1 MSKAV
6 IFAAGKGK
14 RMGDLSDETP
24 KPLLRVLGKS
34 LLEHKLD
41 SLPEEI
47 SEVLIVVG
55 HLKEKIMNHL
65 GESYDGKKIT
75 YVVQDELL
83 GTAHCLFL
91 CKEHLLKE
99 EKFLVMMG
107 DDIYCKD
114 DMEECLQYDF
124 ALLIREVDSVFG
136 KGKVI
141 FDDSGRIEDI
151 LEKFPDRVPGFVCA
165 GMYSLT
171 PKIFDYEMVS
181 IDGGEFGL
189 PQTILSAKKDIEI
202 KAVQSRFWLQISAPE
217 DLVIAETFLKIR

>member
-1 MSKAV
+1 MKAV

-14 RMGDLSDETP
+14 RMGELSEETP
-24 KPLLRVLGKS
+24 KPLLRVLQKS

-41 SLPEEI
+41 SLPEQI
-47 SEVLIVVG
+47 KEVLIVVG
-55 HLKEKIMNHL
+55 HLKEKIINHL
-65 GESYDGKKIT
+65 GESYDGRKIT
-75 YVVQDELL
+75 YIVQDELL

-91 CKEHLLKE
+91 CKEHLLGE

-114 DMEECLQYDF
+114 DMVECLKYDF
-124 ALLIREVDSVFG
+124 AILIREVDSVFG

-141 FDDSGRIEDI
+141 FDHEGRIKDI
-151 LEKFPDRVPGFVCA
+151 LEKYPEKTPGFVGT
-165 GMYSLT
+165 GMYVLT
-171 PKIFDYEMVS
+171 PKIFDYEMVA
-181 IDGGEFGL
+181 IPGGEFGL

-217 DLVIAETFLKIR
+217 DLSIAETFLKIR